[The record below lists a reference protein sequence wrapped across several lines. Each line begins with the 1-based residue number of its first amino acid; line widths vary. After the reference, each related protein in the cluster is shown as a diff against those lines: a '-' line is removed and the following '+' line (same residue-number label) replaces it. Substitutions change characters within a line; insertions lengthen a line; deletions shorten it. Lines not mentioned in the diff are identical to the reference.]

1 MSSRMSYLTVAIVLA
16 GLLGGATAR
25 AQVPA
30 NKYVEAGVYCSGVV
44 TTQAPSPDI
53 YVISG
58 PESEVKSIFGEG
70 NFIFINKGSSQG
82 VKVGDEFLALRPESE
97 QLEVPWFTGQVVL
110 TKAMGTY
117 YPDLGRVKV
126 VTVQANTSV
135 AEVTQV
141 CGYLQRG
148 DLLEPFKERQ
158 VPTVKAAAAIDRF
171 APPNGK
177 AKASVVFT
185 KNFGQTGGNGTV
197 VYLNLGSAQ
206 GVKVGDYFRL
216 FHYQSDKRESL
227 YSYKDTAYRLW
238 GFGSA
243 PVPYT
248 SKDLPR
254 DVVGEA
260 VVLRVGPNASSVMLI
275 NMLRDVFVG
284 DYAEIE

>member
-1 MSSRMSYLTVAIVLA
+1 MSSRMSYLIIAIVLA

-25 AQVPA
+25 AQVAPD
-30 NKYVEAGVYCSGVV
+30 KYVETGVYCSGVV

-70 NFIFINKGSSQG
+70 NFVFINKGSSQG
-82 VKVGDEFLALRPESE
+82 VKVGDEFLASRAESE
-97 QLEVPWFTGQVVL
+97 HIDVPWFAGQVAL

-117 YPDLGRVKV
+117 YADLGRVKV
-126 VTVQANTSV
+126 VSVQENTSV
-135 AEVTQV
+135 AQVTQV

-148 DLLEPFKERQ
+148 DLLEPFHERP
-158 VPTVKAAAAIDRF
+158 VPTLKPDAAFDRF
-171 APPNGK
+171 APANGK

-185 KNFGQTGGNGTV
+185 KNFGQTGGTGTV

-216 FHYQSDKRESL
+216 FHYQSDKRENL

-238 GFGSA
+238 GFGTT

-260 VVLRVGPNASSVMLI
+260 VVLRVGPNAASVMLI